1 MILILT
7 LTQFALSVG
16 VIGEGDRHGLKLK
29 IGVIK
34 WGTQQVVSHPCDR
47 IKTTIIHLISVLFSK
62 HLFFP
67 GTSIKVI
74 HLISV
79 LFSKHLF
86 SQAQALKSHKESGEH
101 KQKIIL
107 YINVKGIRIM
117 DERTL
122 VN

>member
-1 MILILT
+1 MGNSASSFT
-7 LTQFALSVG
+7 
-16 VIGEGDRHGLKLK
+16 
-29 IGVIK
+29 
-34 WGTQQVVSHPCDR
+34 SHCDQ
-47 IKTTIIHLISVLFSK
+47 IKTTI
-62 HLFFP
+62 
-67 GTSIKVI
+67 I